1 MFCMTSCAAL
11 SLLACADPA
20 RTDDRWAT
28 GVGGEATSGG
38 KSGTGAADGSGAADG
53 AAGSMSTG
61 GEVGMGGEGGTGGSV
76 STGGAA
82 TGGGE
87 ATGGAAA
94 GGTDTG
100 GTSGGTGGAGS
111 GGGLPD
117 LPKFVGNITTGYDHS
132 VDTSGKSFKNHWD
145 QITPENAG
153 KWGSVQSSF
162 SAAPYWGALDAIYD
176 YAEENGIIFKQHAFV
191 WGSQQPNGNATEA
204 DVKTWIQTFC
214 QRYPNTKLID
224 VVNEPPPHT
233 TPSYAEAIGGGS
245 FEDWAWITNSFKW
258 AREYCP
264 NSILILNDYNN
275 IEWDG
280 DSLAFIDIVNV
291 IQANGAPVDAIGA
304 QAHDL
309 DHSGVTT
316 NKMKA
321 LVAQLHGYTNLPVY
335 ITEYD
340 ISTPDD
346 AKQLQLYQEHFQ
358 FFLETEYIKGV
369 TLWGWI
375 VGQTWSLAPD
385 SGLIRADGT
394 ARPAMTW
401 LMDELSRPQP

>member
-1 MFCMTSCAAL
+1 MSRYLAVSALCAL
-11 SLLACADPA
+11 GLIGCGSSDEGS
-20 RTDDRWAT
+20 DDGNSNTGGAVAT
-28 GVGGEATSGG
+28 GGTTTGGAVGTGGEA
-38 KSGTGAADGSGAADG
+38 A
-53 AAGSMSTG
+53 TG
-61 GEVGMGGEGGTGGSV
+61 GAG
-76 STGGAA
+76 TGGAA
-82 TGGGE
+82 TGGAG
-87 ATGGAAA
+87 TGGAAS
-94 GGTDTG
+94 GGAATG
-100 GTSGGTGGAGS
+100 GSGTGGGAQVA
-111 GGGLPD
+111 
-117 LPKFVGNITTGYDHS
+117 KFVGNITTSYS
-132 VDTSGKSFKNHWD
+132 NAIDTNGKTFKNHWD

-176 YAEENGIIFKQHAFV
+176 YAEENGILFKQHTFV
-191 WGSQQPNGNATEA
+191 WGSQQPNGTATEA

-245 FEDWAWITNSFKW
+245 FDDWAWITNSFKW

-280 DSLAFIDIVNV
+280 DSLVFIDIVNA
-291 IQANGAPVDAIGA
+291 IKANGAPIDAVGA

-309 DHSGVTT
+309 DHAAMTT
-316 NKMKA
+316 NKMKT
-321 LVAQLHGYTNLPVY
+321 LVAQLHSLTELPVY

-346 AKQLQLYQEHFQ
+346 EKQLQLYQEHFQ
-358 FFLETEYIKGV
+358 FFLETEYIKGI

-385 SGLIRADGT
+385 SGLVRADGT

-401 LMDELSRPQP
+401 LMNELGRPQP

>member
-1 MFCMTSCAAL
+1 MRLFILCLTSFAAL
-11 SLLACADPA
+11 SVVACADPP
-20 RTDDRWAT
+20 RTEDRWA
-28 GVGGEATSGG
+28 GNGGGTVTSGG
-38 KSGTGAADGSGAADG
+38 TAGTGAADGTGAAVG
-53 AAGSMSTG
+53 AAGSVNTG
-61 GEVGMGGEGGTGGSV
+61 GEVGLGGEAGSGGSV

-82 TGGGE
+82 TGGE
-87 ATGGAAA
+87 AATGG
-94 GGTDTG
+94 GG
-100 GTSGGTGGAGS
+100 SGGAGS
-111 GGGLPD
+111 GGVGTGGGLPV
-117 LPKFVGNITTGYDHS
+117 LPKFVGNITTGNGHA
-132 VDTSGKSFKNHWD
+132 VDTNGKSFKNHWN

-176 YAEENGIIFKQHAFV
+176 YAEENGVIFKQHTFV
-191 WGSQQPNGNATEA
+191 WGSQQPNGTATEA

-245 FEDWAWITNSFKW
+245 FDDWAWITNSFKW

-280 DSLAFIDIVNV
+280 DSLVFIDIVNA
-291 IQANGAPVDAIGA
+291 IKANGAPIDAVGA

-309 DHSGVTT
+309 DHAAMTT
-316 NKMKA
+316 NKMKM
-321 LVAQLHGYTNLPVY
+321 LVAQLHNLTELPVY

-385 SGLIRADGT
+385 SGLIRTDGT

-401 LMDELSRPQP
+401 LMNELGRTQP

>member
-1 MFCMTSCAAL
+1 MRSSILCLTSFAAL
-11 SLLACADPA
+11 SVLACAEPP

-28 GVGGEATSGG
+28 SGGGTATSGG
-38 KSGTGAADGSGAADG
+38 SSGTGAADGTGAAVG
-53 AAGSMSTG
+53 AAGSMNTG
-61 GEVGMGGEGGTGGSV
+61 GEVGMGGEGGSGGSV

-82 TGGGE
+82 TGGGG
-87 ATGGAAA
+87 ATGGT

-100 GTSGGTGGAGS
+100 GTGGAGT

-117 LPKFVGNITTGYDHS
+117 LPKFVGNITTSNS
-132 VDTSGKSFKNHWD
+132 VDTNGKSFKNHWD

-176 YAEENGIIFKQHAFV
+176 YAEENGILFKQHTFV
-191 WGSQQPNGNATEA
+191 WGSQQPNGTATEA

-245 FEDWAWITNSFKW
+245 FDDWAWITNSFKW

-280 DSLAFIDIVNV
+280 DSLVFIDIVNA
-291 IQANGAPVDAIGA
+291 IKANGAPIDAVGA

-309 DHSGVTT
+309 DHAAMTT
-316 NKMKA
+316 NKMKT
-321 LVAQLHGYTNLPVY
+321 LVAQLHSLTELPVY

-346 AKQLQLYQEHFQ
+346 EKQLQLYQEHFQ
-358 FFLETEYIKGV
+358 FFLETEYIKGI

-385 SGLIRADGT
+385 SGLVRADGT

-401 LMDELSRPQP
+401 LMNELGRPQP

>member
-1 MFCMTSCAAL
+1 MRSSILCLTSFAAL
-11 SLLACADPA
+11 SLLACAEPP

-28 GVGGEATSGG
+28 SGGGTATSGG
-38 KSGTGAADGSGAADG
+38 SSGTGAADGTGAAVG
-53 AAGSMSTG
+53 AAGSMNTG
-61 GEVGMGGEGGTGGSV
+61 GEVGLGGEGGSGGSV

-82 TGGGE
+82 PGGGE
-87 ATGGAAA
+87 ATGGTA
-94 GGTDTG
+94 GTDTG
-100 GTSGGTGGAGS
+100 GTGGAGT

-117 LPKFVGNITTGYDHS
+117 LPKFVGNITTSNS
-132 VDTSGKSFKNHWD
+132 VDTNGKSFKNHWD

-176 YAEENGIIFKQHAFV
+176 YAEENGIIFKQHTFV
-191 WGSQQPNGNATEA
+191 WGSQQPNGTATEA

-245 FEDWAWITNSFKW
+245 FDDWTWITNSFKW

-280 DSLAFIDIVNV
+280 DSLVFIDIVNA
-291 IQANGAPVDAIGA
+291 IKANGAPIDAVGA

-309 DHSGVTT
+309 DHAAMTT
-316 NKMKA
+316 NKMKT
-321 LVAQLHGYTNLPVY
+321 LVARLHSLTELPVY

-346 AKQLQLYQEHFQ
+346 EKQLQLYQEHFQ
-358 FFLETEYIKGV
+358 FFLETEYIKGI

-385 SGLIRADGT
+385 SGLVRADGT

-401 LMDELSRPQP
+401 LMNELGRPQP